1 MKKGILIAVCVL
13 FASVASS
20 YAQAFFPTEKIAF
33 YDQLST
39 YLNSSSSK
47 HDREKSA
54 VVMQAFRGVWDS
66 YYDDQEANMVMRL
79 CELLH
84 DRTGGKAYANIFN
97 YIEVVQ
103 QIPTAGLTHKDVNN
117 WLCYTEAKTQNS
129 LNGVDKYLASCHDI
143 FVDKVLSAKGN
154 SKWTL
159 RDALWGFPSKERF
172 ELTVDGTLALV
183 SQKDESLL
191 KSTKGVYYLDG
202 NRKVAQAVTE
212 ISHDIRTPL
221 TAINSYLDLMK
232 DEENE
237 ALKQEYLERIKSRT
251 LSLSDLAD
259 ELFKYSTST
268 DPTRYPVQSEEVSSE
283 PIDICRTLE
292 ECILSFYAAF
302 KGKGIEP
309 EIELPDEPL
318 YVLCDKK
325 SANRI
330 FENIISNAIKYAND
344 SLCVRLNSDGTAV
357 FSNPAPD
364 LTPVSAAKLFD
375 RYFTV
380 KEGSNSTGLGF
391 SIAKELIVRNGGT
404 IESELIDGVLSIKV
418 HFKMQETT

>member
-1 MKKGILIAVCVL
+1 MVSLFISKRDVTDLEILIVVCIVLAIALIVAVI
-13 FASVASS
+13 
-20 YAQAFFPTEKIAF
+20 KIALLRRG
-33 YDQLST
+33 YDELT
-39 YLNSSSSK
+39 DNI
-47 HDREKSA
+47 E
-54 VVMQAFRGVWDS
+54 
-66 YYDDQEANMVMRL
+66 DQVK
-79 CELLH
+79 
-84 DRTGGKAYANIFN
+84 GKT
-97 YIEVVQ
+97 
-103 QIPTAGLTHKDVNN
+103 QIPVTLTTTDPLARRTAET
-117 WLCYTEAKTQNS
+117 
-129 LNGVDKYLASCHDI
+129 LNH
-143 FVDKVLSAKGN
+143 
-154 SKWTL
+154 
-159 RDALWGFPSKERF
+159 
-172 ELTVDGTLALV
+172 ELTKLQDLRN
-183 SQKDESLL
+183 E
-191 KSTKGVYYLDG
+191 YLDG

-268 DPTRYPVQSEEVSSE
+268 DPTRYPVQSEEASSE

-309 EIELPDEPL
+309 EIELPDEPV

-418 HFKMQETT
+418 HFNKQETT

>member
-1 MKKGILIAVCVL
+1 MVSLFISKRNITDLEILIVVCIVLAIALIIAVI
-13 FASVASS
+13 
-20 YAQAFFPTEKIAF
+20 KIALLKRG
-33 YDQLST
+33 YDELTDNIEDQ
-39 YLNSSSSK
+39 
-47 HDREKSA
+47 
-54 VVMQAFRGVWDS
+54 VRGK
-66 YYDDQEANMVMRL
+66 
-79 CELLH
+79 
-84 DRTGGKAYANIFN
+84 T
-97 YIEVVQ
+97 
-103 QIPTAGLTHKDVNN
+103 QIPVTLTTADPHARRTAETLNHE
-117 WLCYTEAKTQNS
+117 LAKLQ
-129 LNGVDKYLASCHDI
+129 D
-143 FVDKVLSAKGN
+143 
-154 SKWTL
+154 L
-159 RDALWGFPSKERF
+159 RNE
-172 ELTVDGTLALV
+172 
-183 SQKDESLL
+183 
-191 KSTKGVYYLDG
+191 YLDG

-309 EIELPDEPL
+309 EIELPDEPVF
-318 YVLCDKK
+318 VLCDKK

-330 FENIISNAIKYAND
+330 FENIISNALKYAND
-344 SLCVRLNSDGTAV
+344 SLKVKLNRDGTAV

>member
-1 MKKGILIAVCVL
+1 MVSLFISKRNVTDLEILIVVCIVLAIALIIAVI
-13 FASVASS
+13 
-20 YAQAFFPTEKIAF
+20 KIALLKRG
-33 YDQLST
+33 YDELTDNIEDQ
-39 YLNSSSSK
+39 
-47 HDREKSA
+47 
-54 VVMQAFRGVWDS
+54 VRGK
-66 YYDDQEANMVMRL
+66 
-79 CELLH
+79 
-84 DRTGGKAYANIFN
+84 T
-97 YIEVVQ
+97 
-103 QIPTAGLTHKDVNN
+103 QIPVTLTTADPHARRTAETLNHE
-117 WLCYTEAKTQNS
+117 LAKLQ
-129 LNGVDKYLASCHDI
+129 D
-143 FVDKVLSAKGN
+143 
-154 SKWTL
+154 L
-159 RDALWGFPSKERF
+159 RNE
-172 ELTVDGTLALV
+172 
-183 SQKDESLL
+183 
-191 KSTKGVYYLDG
+191 YLDG

>member
-1 MKKGILIAVCVL
+1 MVSLFISKRDVTDLEILIVVCIVLAIALIIAVI
-13 FASVASS
+13 
-20 YAQAFFPTEKIAF
+20 KIALLKRG
-33 YDQLST
+33 YDELTDNIEDQ
-39 YLNSSSSK
+39 
-47 HDREKSA
+47 
-54 VVMQAFRGVWDS
+54 VRGK
-66 YYDDQEANMVMRL
+66 
-79 CELLH
+79 
-84 DRTGGKAYANIFN
+84 T
-97 YIEVVQ
+97 
-103 QIPTAGLTHKDVNN
+103 QIPVTLTTADPHARRTAETLNHE
-117 WLCYTEAKTQNS
+117 LAKLQ
-129 LNGVDKYLASCHDI
+129 D
-143 FVDKVLSAKGN
+143 
-154 SKWTL
+154 L
-159 RDALWGFPSKERF
+159 RNE
-172 ELTVDGTLALV
+172 
-183 SQKDESLL
+183 
-191 KSTKGVYYLDG
+191 YLDG

-309 EIELPDEPL
+309 EIELPDEPV

>member
-1 MKKGILIAVCVL
+1 MVSLFISKRDVTDLEILIVVCIVLAIALIIAVI
-13 FASVASS
+13 
-20 YAQAFFPTEKIAF
+20 KIALLKRG
-33 YDQLST
+33 YDELTDNIEDQ
-39 YLNSSSSK
+39 
-47 HDREKSA
+47 
-54 VVMQAFRGVWDS
+54 VRGK
-66 YYDDQEANMVMRL
+66 
-79 CELLH
+79 
-84 DRTGGKAYANIFN
+84 T
-97 YIEVVQ
+97 
-103 QIPTAGLTHKDVNN
+103 QIPVTLTTADPHARRTAETLNHE
-117 WLCYTEAKTQNS
+117 LAKLQ
-129 LNGVDKYLASCHDI
+129 D
-143 FVDKVLSAKGN
+143 
-154 SKWTL
+154 L
-159 RDALWGFPSKERF
+159 RNE
-172 ELTVDGTLALV
+172 
-183 SQKDESLL
+183 
-191 KSTKGVYYLDG
+191 YLDG

>member
-1 MKKGILIAVCVL
+1 MEILIVVCIVLAIALIIAVI
-13 FASVASS
+13 
-20 YAQAFFPTEKIAF
+20 KIALLRRG
-33 YDQLST
+33 YDELTDNIEDQ
-39 YLNSSSSK
+39 
-47 HDREKSA
+47 
-54 VVMQAFRGVWDS
+54 VRGK
-66 YYDDQEANMVMRL
+66 
-79 CELLH
+79 
-84 DRTGGKAYANIFN
+84 T
-97 YIEVVQ
+97 
-103 QIPTAGLTHKDVNN
+103 QIPVTLTTADSHARRTAE
-117 WLCYTEAKTQNS
+117 T
-129 LNGVDKYLASCHDI
+129 LNH
-143 FVDKVLSAKGN
+143 
-154 SKWTL
+154 
-159 RDALWGFPSKERF
+159 
-172 ELTVDGTLALV
+172 ELTKLQDLRN
-183 SQKDESLL
+183 E
-191 KSTKGVYYLDG
+191 YLDG

-309 EIELPDEPL
+309 EIELPDEPVF
-318 YVLCDKK
+318 VLCDKK

-330 FENIISNAIKYAND
+330 FENIISNALKYAND
-344 SLCVRLNSDGTAV
+344 SLKVKLNRDGTAV